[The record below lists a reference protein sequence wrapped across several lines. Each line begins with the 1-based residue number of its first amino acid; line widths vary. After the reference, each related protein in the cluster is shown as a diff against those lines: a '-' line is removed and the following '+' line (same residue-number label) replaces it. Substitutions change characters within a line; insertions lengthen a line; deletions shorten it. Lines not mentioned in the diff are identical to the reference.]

1 MKFLNNWKDSWYCR
15 SVVALA
21 FVPVTM
27 LTSGCVRRVV
37 SVDQMDKMIQE
48 KVPIGSD
55 KQKVKD
61 FIDNLKVDSL
71 SITRGEF
78 YKTKHRPSGTWDEE
92 KIAEL
97 WDRVEEL
104 ISARIIDAESG
115 FLNRNDI
122 FIEFAIGR
130 DSRMIGY
137 TVKMLGTE

>member
-1 MKFLNNWKDSWYCR
+1 MKFLNNWKDSWYCQ

-61 FIDNLKVDSL
+61 FIDNLKVIL
-71 SITRGEF
+71 
-78 YKTKHRPSGTWDEE
+78 
-92 KIAEL
+92 
-97 WDRVEEL
+97 
-104 ISARIIDAESG
+104 
-115 FLNRNDI
+115 
-122 FIEFAIGR
+122 
-130 DSRMIGY
+130 
-137 TVKMLGTE
+137 